1 MTNAQVARIFA
12 EVADI
17 LEILGENP
25 YRVQAY
31 RRAAQIIEN
40 LTEDIVDLARR
51 DELEKIPGIGAS
63 IAQKVKEIV
72 ATGRLKQHEELKAK
86 IPPGLLEMLQIPGMG
101 PKKVLL
107 VYKRLG
113 IDSVQKLEEAAKAG
127 RLRGLPGMGAKTEQ
141 NILRG
146 IQLLRS
152 TRGRLPLGIALP
164 AANKIVAE
172 LKELPQVERIT
183 TAGSLRRMKETI
195 GDIDILITSPD
206 PKPVMDRFVSMPMV
220 KEVLAHGTTKS
231 SVIIDAGTQVDLR
244 VVPPES
250 FGAAQQYFTGS
261 KDHNI
266 RLRELAIK
274 KGLKINE
281 YGVFKADTGERLAG
295 EHEEEMYAALDMP
308 WIPPEMRENW
318 GEIEAALEGRLPKLI
333 ELPDIKGDLHV
344 HTKWTDGGHT
354 IEEMARKAK
363 ELGYEYLGVCDHS
376 KAMTFVHGL
385 DERRLLE
392 QVKEI
397 RALNERLKGIRV
409 LTGVEV
415 DILPDGSLDL
425 AEEVLDQVDIVVAS
439 VHSKFKMK
447 EAEMT
452 ERIIRA
458 MRKRCVDII
467 GHPTGRIIGEREPYE
482 VDFDK
487 LLEVAAET
495 KTALEINAFPERLD
509 LKDVHARAAKERGV
523 MLAINTDAHSVFQLE
538 WIIFGVAVAR
548 RGWVEPQDVLNTK
561 PLEELLEWLHHRY
574 D

>member
-1 MTNAQVARIFA
+1 MTNAQVAKIFA
-12 EVADI
+12 ELADI

-31 RRAAQIIEN
+31 RRASQIVEN
-40 LTEDIVDLARR
+40 LTEDVVDLARK
-51 DELEKIPGIGAS
+51 EGLEKIPGIGAS
-63 IAQKVKEIV
+63 IAQKIKEIV
-72 ATGRLKQHEELKAK
+72 ATGKLKQHEELKTK
-86 IPPGLLEMLQIPGMG
+86 VPVGLLEMLQVPGMG

-107 VYKRLG
+107 VYKNLG
-113 IDSVQKLEEAAKAG
+113 VDNIQELEEAAKG
-127 RLRGLPGMGAKTEQ
+127 GKLRNLPGMGEKTEQ

-152 TRGRLPLGIALP
+152 ARGRLPLGIALP
-164 AANKIVAE
+164 AANKIVSE
-172 LKELPQVERIT
+172 LRELPQVERIT
-183 TAGSLRRMKETI
+183 TVGSLRRMRETI

-206 PKPVMDRFVSMPMV
+206 PEPVMRRFVSLPMV

-281 YGVFKADTGERLAG
+281 YGVFRGDTEERVAG
-295 EHEEEMYAALDMP
+295 ENEKEVYASLDIP
-308 WIPPEMRENW
+308 WIPPELRENW
-318 GEIEAALEGRLPKLI
+318 GEIEAALEGRLPQLL
-333 ELPDIKGDLHV
+333 ELSDIRGDLHV

-354 IEEMARKAK
+354 VEEMAFKAK
-363 ELGYEYLGVCDHS
+363 ELGYEYLGICDHS
-376 KAMTFVHGL
+376 KAMAFVHGL
-385 DERRLLE
+385 DEKRLLE
-392 QVKEI
+392 QVREI
-397 RALNERLKGIRV
+397 KVLNERLKGIRI
-409 LTGVEV
+409 LTGIEA

-425 AEEVLDQVDIVVAS
+425 AEEVLEQVDIVVAS
-439 VHSKFKMK
+439 VHGRFKMP

-452 ERIIRA
+452 KRIIRA
-458 MRKRCVDII
+458 MRKRCVDVI

-482 VDFDK
+482 VDMDR
-487 LLEVAAET
+487 LLEAAAET

-509 LKDVHARAAKERGV
+509 LRDIHARGAKERGV
-523 MLAINTDAHSVFQLE
+523 MLAINTDAHNMFQLE
-538 WIIFGVAVAR
+538 WMVFGVAIAR
-548 RGWVEPQDVLNTK
+548 RGWLERRDVLNAK
-561 PLEELLEWLHHRY
+561 PLDEILEWLHHRY